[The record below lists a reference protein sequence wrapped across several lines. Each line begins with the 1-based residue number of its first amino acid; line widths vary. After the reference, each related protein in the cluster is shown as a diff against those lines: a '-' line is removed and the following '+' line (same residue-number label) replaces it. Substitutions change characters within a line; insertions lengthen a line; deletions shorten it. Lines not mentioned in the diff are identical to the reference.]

1 MSGEVPFFL
10 PLKFYIM
17 NFKIQL
23 SSLCEVQSFVLRKPN
38 ESNMKSRICCWP
50 KKLYKRRFLKVNWNL
65 WSDYIQESISSKISV
80 SKNPFPLCPSSPL
93 LLGCCRCVSRRAEMR
108 RKWKVD
114 VSIFL
119 FYLELYNVDKAVSS
133 RSLSFPSVSLNISS
147 VLNNNNDLTLKR
159 KNKYIPYILSE
170 KYYPYFSPFPKS
182 DENAYECEWIL
193 NSPTSTHSLLY
204 ILFFKKS

>member
-1 MSGEVPFFL
+1 M
-10 PLKFYIM
+10 KFNRSCWESQM
-17 NFKIQL
+17 KATWNPESVVDL
-23 SSLCEVQSFVLRKPN
+23 RSSTSVGS
-38 ESNMKSRICCWP
+38 
-50 KKLYKRRFLKVNWNL
+50 LKVNWNL
-65 WSDYIQESISSKISV
+65 RSDYIQESISSKISV

-93 LLGCCRCVSRRAEMR
+93 LHGCCRCVSRRAEMR

-159 KNKYIPYILSE
+159 KNIFLTFCLKNITHIFLL
-170 KYYPYFSPFPKS
+170 FPNLTKMRM
-182 DENAYECEWIL
+182 NANEY
-193 NSPTSTHSLLY
+193 
-204 ILFFKKS
+204 